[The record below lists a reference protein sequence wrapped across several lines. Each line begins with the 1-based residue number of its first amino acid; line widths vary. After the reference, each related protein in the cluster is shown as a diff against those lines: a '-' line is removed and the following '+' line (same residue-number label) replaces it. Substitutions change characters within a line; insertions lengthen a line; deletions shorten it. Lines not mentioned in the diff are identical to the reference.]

1 MKNTND
7 VFTGTVDQ
15 LLDHCSN
22 IDLNVLDEQLKIEE
36 KQECIQVMMKELEC
50 DEFEAQKIYDEIS
63 LVETKNMIDKM
74 VEDGIVE
81 VVGHNEEGE
90 PLFGLTKLGHQI
102 QKEIDNQNKK

>member
-36 KQECIQVMMKELEC
+36 KQECIQVIMRELEC

-90 PLFGLTKLGHQI
+90 PLFGLTELGKSVQDEL
-102 QKEIDNQNKK
+102 KKDNQ